1 MQQKQNRKLRRW
13 ELALLLGVAV
23 AALAGVWLDGQQSA
37 LADKVIRLHVIAHSD
52 SPEDQALKLQVRD
65 RILAESGELLSGGAT
80 LEQARAALQD
90 SLAELAGI
98 GAEAVGEAGY
108 SYPVTASLED
118 GVWFPTKQYPDFA
131 LPAGRYTAL
140 RLVIGDGGGQ
150 NWWCVVFPSPGR
162 ASVTRIVA
170 QPPQSGGFPRR
181 RSRCLP
187 GEEALAVKRAPSS
200 FREQLRGWLEES
212 LASAWDAFT
221 GNLERTGRH
230 IARIRTQC
238 HAEGV
243 ICAEQRPLSRE
254 RQHAARRFG
263 PAG

>member
-1 MQQKQNRKLRRW
+1 MQRKQNRKLRRW

-108 SYPVTASLED
+108 SYPVTASLVHD
-118 GVWFPTKQYPDFA
+118 YWFPPKTYTDFA
-131 LPAGRYTAL
+131 LPAGAYTAL
-140 RLVIGDGGGQ
+140 RIEIGAGGGQ
-150 NWWCVVFPSPGR
+150 NWWCVVFPPLCLG
-162 ASVTRIVA
+162 SVSETTQETALEAGLTENQV
-170 QPPQSGGFPRR
+170 S
-181 RSRCLP
+181 LMT
-187 GEEALAVKRAPSS
+187 GEDEGYVVKFKAVELL
-200 FREQLRGWLEES
+200 EQFKGWLE
-212 LASAWDAFT
+212 
-221 GNLERTGRH
+221 GR
-230 IARIRTQC
+230 
-238 HAEGV
+238 
-243 ICAEQRPLSRE
+243 
-254 RQHAARRFG
+254 
-263 PAG
+263 